1 LTQITQLIFCIV
13 NFAALMKQICVTILL
28 FCTLLATFSKG
39 LLVLCFDI
47 NEQYI
52 AQELCVNKA
61 KPDLHC
67 NGHCYLSKQLDKEE
81 KPGSPLSNSSK
92 EKFEIQLFV
101 VSVAQIHFAK
111 AINKTSFSTGISH
124 FHTQEVLLN
133 CFRPPQV

>member
-1 LTQITQLIFCIV
+1 MTQITQLIFCIV

-39 LLVLCFDI
+39 LLVLCFDV

-52 AQELCVNKA
+52 AQELCVNKSN
-61 KPDLHC
+61 PGMHC

-101 VSVAQIHFAK
+101 VSAAQMNFAQAIHS
-111 AINKTSFSTGISH
+111 TSFSSGASH